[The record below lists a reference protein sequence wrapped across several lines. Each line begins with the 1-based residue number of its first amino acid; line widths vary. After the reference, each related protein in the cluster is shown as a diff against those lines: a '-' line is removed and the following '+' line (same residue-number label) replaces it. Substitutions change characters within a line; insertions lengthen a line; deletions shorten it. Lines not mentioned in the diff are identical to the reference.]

1 MTYTPINKGQFSLET
16 AERIKS
22 FEQNRGFGVE
32 EFKLVGEYIGDV
44 LDALGENLDDNSKKE
59 KEVLSKVQ
67 ELCAKFP
74 IYDNFI

>member
-1 MTYTPINKGQFSLET
+1 M
-16 AERIKS
+16 
-22 FEQNRGFGVE
+22 
-32 EFKLVGEYIGDV
+32 VGEYIGDV
-44 LDALGENLDDNSKKE
+44 LDTLGENLDDNSKKE